1 MDQPTKFLIM
11 PAPVTILFLAA
22 LVYLMKV
29 SAYLCLCYL
38 LYQLV
43 FRRLPYHSWNRML
56 ILGMV
61 AFSVFAPLL
70 PSPSWSGVAPLRDLV
85 NSYLL
90 KTCVRLTGSPADAHS
105 GASAGIERL
114 PAMVWIVVVYGTG
127 LLLAALRFGRD
138 GISVWRMVRRQTPER
153 TEGCL
158 LVRPAAV
165 NASFFKLIFLRGDLE
180 DDHLWAVLLHE
191 RYHVRRWHSLDNT
204 FMEVVKLLLWFH
216 PFVYRF
222 HRLLREVHEFE
233 TDAFMKGQM
242 APREY
247 AHLLLHLNSPVSLSL
262 CNAYNVSPLAR
273 RIHLLF
279 YKPNTALR
287 KRTYLLLLPFL
298 LLFFVTVGALTR
310 SPLRPPKQ
318 VSPPGTLQAS
328 AHAPQHAAQKCVVVR
343 RIKSQ

>member
-1 MDQPTKFLIM
+1 MIM
-11 PAPVTILFLAA
+11 PVSIIIPFLAA
-22 LVYLMKV
+22 LVYLVKV

-43 FRRLPYHSWNRML
+43 FRRLPFHGWNRML

-61 AFSVFAPLL
+61 AFSLVAPLL
-70 PSPSWSGVAPLRDLV
+70 PSSPWPVVAPFRNLV
-85 NSYLL
+85 NGYLPE
-90 KTCVRLTGSPADAHS
+90 TSDRQ
-105 GASAGIERL
+105 L
-114 PAMVWIVVVYGTG
+114 PALGWIVVVYGTG
-127 LLLAALRFGRD
+127 LLLAALRFCRD
-138 GISVWRMVRRQTPER
+138 GIKVWKMVYRQNRER
-153 TEGCL
+153 KEGCL

-180 DDHLWAVLLHE
+180 EDHLRAVLLHE

-216 PFVYRF
+216 PFVYGF

-247 AHLLLHLNSPVSLSL
+247 AHLLLYLHSPASLSL
-262 CNAYNVSPLAR
+262 CNAYNVDPLTR

-279 YKPNTALR
+279 HKPNTALR

-298 LLFFVTVGALTR
+298 ALSLTMVGALAR
-310 SPLRPPKQ
+310 APLHPPR
-318 VSPPGTLQAS
+318 QAS
-328 AHAPQHAAQKCVVVR
+328 AHAPQHAAKKCVVATRCVKR
-343 RIKSQ
+343 Q